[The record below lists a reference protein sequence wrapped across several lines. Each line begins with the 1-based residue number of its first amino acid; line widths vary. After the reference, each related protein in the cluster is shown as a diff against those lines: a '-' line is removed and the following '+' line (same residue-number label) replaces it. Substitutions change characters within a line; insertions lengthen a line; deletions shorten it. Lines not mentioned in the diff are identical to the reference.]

1 MVMGLHTTW
10 CHVSD
15 MDRSIAFYRDVL
27 GLKPA
32 ILSAYWSQF
41 DLGNGQIGLHPMMEG
56 ASAPLGVVGKGW
68 YLGIQVEDVRVLK
81 ARLIDS
87 GTAVPGDYHDIPG
100 GVIITFGDPDGNPIQ
115 AIQMGVTTKDF

>member
-1 MVMGLHTTW
+1 
-10 CHVSD
+10 

-27 GLKPA
+27 GLKPT

-41 DLGNGQIGLHPMMEG
+41 DMGNGQIGLHPMLEE
-56 ASAPLGVVGKGW
+56 SSPPLGVVGKGW
-68 YLGIQVEDVRVLK
+68 YLGIQVEDVRALK
-81 ARLIDS
+81 ARLLES
-87 GTAVPGDYHDIPG
+87 GIEVPGDYHDIPG